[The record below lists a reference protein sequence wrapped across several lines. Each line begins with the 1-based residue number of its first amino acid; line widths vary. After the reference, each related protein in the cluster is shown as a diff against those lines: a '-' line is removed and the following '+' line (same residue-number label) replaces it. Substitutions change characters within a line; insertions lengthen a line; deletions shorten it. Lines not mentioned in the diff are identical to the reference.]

1 MRVETGDAAFAE
13 AIKTDYTTAAIS
25 ERLRALLDFAVK
37 VSREAWTCQAAD
49 LEKLRAHGLSDE
61 EIVDAVGII
70 GFFNFVVRV
79 ADALG
84 VELNPEY
91 AHLQKVDMAAI
102 TRGEA

>member
-1 MRVETGDAAFAE
+1 M
-13 AIKTDYTTAAIS
+13 
-25 ERLRALLDFAVK
+25 LLDFAVK

-61 EIVDAVGII
+61 EIVDAVGVI
-70 GFFNFVVRV
+70 GFFNYIVRV

-91 AHLQKVDMAAI
+91 AHLKKVDMGAI
-102 TRGEA
+102 VRDGA